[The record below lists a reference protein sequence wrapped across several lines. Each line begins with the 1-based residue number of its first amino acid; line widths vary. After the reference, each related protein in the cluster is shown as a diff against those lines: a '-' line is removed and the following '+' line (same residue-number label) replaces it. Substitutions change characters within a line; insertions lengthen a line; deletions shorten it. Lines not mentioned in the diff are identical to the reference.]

1 MSAQTVAALLATTE
15 EKGRNLPLEPWAIG
29 VGAFVLLVVLLAV
42 TLTFGKDR

>member
-1 MSAQTVAALLATTE
+1 VTAQTVAALLATTE
-15 EKGRNLPLEPWAIG
+15 EKGRDLPLEPWAIW